1 MPFPWQAWVLR
12 QWQTRNWAS
21 GVLWPLSGLTW
32 LVVAWKQRQ
41 RQRHPPISPGVPVV
55 VVGNVVVGGAGKT
68 PLVMALA
75 MHWKSQGFQVGVVA
89 RGFGRGATQVTAV
102 NERSTCEDVGD
113 EPLLVWRRCQV
124 PVFVGADRAA
134 CCQALMAAHAQ
145 TQVLISDDGLQH
157 VGLHRDIE
165 ICVFDERGFGNGWL
179 LPAGPL
185 REPWPRPAD
194 PSVSVWNVG
203 SQPIAN
209 VDMVMLRR
217 QLAPFAV
224 GPKGQR
230 RPLSDWKNRRVH
242 ALAAIAK
249 PQLFFDGLREQGLE
263 LGLAQAWPDHDPL
276 LEFNPA
282 VAEGDWLCTEKD
294 AVKLWDRFPQVWAV
308 PLALQGLETWWPQID
323 QALAL
328 RISSRHGNQIA

>member
-12 QWQTRNWAS
+12 QWQTRNWVSA
-21 GVLWPLSGLTW
+21 VLWPFSGLTW
-32 LVVAWKQRQ
+32 LVVSWRRLQR
-41 RQRHPPISPGVPVV
+41 RRHLTLSPGVPVV
-55 VVGNVVVGGAGKT
+55 VVGNVMVGGAGKT

-75 MHWKSQGFQVGVVA
+75 MHWQSQGIQVGVVA
-89 RGFGRGATQVTAV
+89 RGFGRIAAQITAV
-102 NERSTCEDVGD
+102 NEHSTFEDVGD

-134 CCQALMAAHAQ
+134 CCRALMAAHPQ

-157 VGLHRDIE
+157 AGLHRDIE

-194 PSVSVWNVG
+194 PAIRVWNLG
-203 SQPIAN
+203 SHPLPH
-209 VDMVMLRR
+209 VDMVMVRR
-217 QLAPFAV
+217 QLASCAV
-224 GPKGQR
+224 GSNGQR
-230 RPLSDWKNRRVH
+230 RPLSEWRNRRVH

-249 PQLFFDGLREQGLE
+249 PQLFFDGLRDQGLE
-263 LGLAQAWPDHDPL
+263 LDLAQVWPDHDPL
-276 LEFNPA
+276 IGFNPD
-282 VAEGDWLCTEKD
+282 VAEGDWFCTEKD
-294 AVKLWDRFPQVWAV
+294 AVKLWPRFPQVWAV
-308 PLALQGLETWWPQID
+308 PLELQGLELWWPQID

>member
-1 MPFPWQAWVLR
+1 M
-12 QWQTRNWAS
+12 
-21 GVLWPLSGLTW
+21 
-32 LVVAWKQRQ
+32 
-41 RQRHPPISPGVPVV
+41 
-55 VVGNVVVGGAGKT
+55 
-68 PLVMALA
+68 
-75 MHWKSQGFQVGVVA
+75 GVVA
-89 RGFGRGATQVTAV
+89 RGFGREATTVTAV
-102 NERSTCEDVGD
+102 DGQSTFKDVGD
-113 EPLLVWRRCQV
+113 EPLLVWRQCQV

-134 CCQALMAAHAQ
+134 CCQALLDTHPQ

-157 VGLHRDIE
+157 AGLHRDME
-165 ICVFDERGFGNGWL
+165 ICVLDERGFGNGWL

-185 REPWPRPAD
+185 REPWPRPSD
-194 PSVSVWNVG
+194 PAITVWNVG
-203 SQPIAN
+203 SHPLAH

-230 RPLSDWKNRRVH
+230 RPLTDWTNRRVH

-249 PQLFFDGLREQGLE
+249 PQLFFDGLRDQGLE
-263 LGLAQAWPDHDPL
+263 LGMAQVWPDHDPL
-276 LEFNPA
+276 LGFNPA

-308 PLALQGLETWWPQID
+308 PLALQGLEAWWPEID

-328 RISSRHGNQIA
+328 KISSRHGK

>member
-12 QWQTRNWAS
+12 QWQTRSWVSAL
-21 GVLWPLSGLTW
+21 LWPVSGLTR
-32 LVVAWKQRQ
+32 LVVMWRRRQ
-41 RQRHPPISPGVPVV
+41 RRIHPPLSPGVPVV
-55 VVGNVVVGGAGKT
+55 VVGNVIAGGAGKT

-75 MHWKSQGFQVGVVA
+75 MHWKSQGIKLGVVA
-89 RGFGRGATQVTAV
+89 RGYGRHAKKVTAV
-102 NERSTCEDVGD
+102 HQHSAFGDVGD

-134 CCQALMAAHAQ
+134 CCQALLAAHPD

-157 VGLHRDIE
+157 AGLHRDIE
-165 ICVFDERGFGNGWL
+165 LCVFDERGFGNGWL

-194 PSVSVWNVG
+194 PSVQTWNLG
-203 SQPIAN
+203 SHPFPN
-209 VDMVMLRR
+209 LDLVMLQR
-217 QLAPFAV
+217 QLAPYAIQAN
-224 GPKGQR
+224 GQR
-230 RPLSDWKNRRVH
+230 RSLDDWKGQRVH

-249 PQLFFDGLREQGLE
+249 PQLFFEALRHQGLE

-276 LEFNPA
+276 NEFNPA
-282 VAEGDWLCTEKD
+282 VVEGDWFCTEKD
-294 AVKLWDRFPQVWAV
+294 AVKLWRRHPHVWAV
-308 PLALQGLETWWPQID
+308 PLQLEGLAPWLTQID

-328 RISSRHGNQIA
+328 RISSRHGTQIA

>member
-1 MPFPWQAWVLR
+1 MR
-12 QWQTRNWAS
+12 QWQTRNWFSA
-21 GVLWPLSGLTW
+21 VLWPLSGLTW
-32 LVVAWKQRQ
+32 LVVLWKRRQ
-41 RQRHPPISPGVPVV
+41 RRLQPPISPGVPVV
-55 VVGNVVVGGAGKT
+55 VVGNVMVGGAGKT

-75 MHWKSQGFQVGVVA
+75 KHWQAQGIQVGVVA
-89 RGFGRGATQVTAV
+89 RGFGRKATTVTAV
-102 NERSTCEDVGD
+102 DGRSTFKDVGD
-113 EPLLVWRRCQV
+113 EPLLVWRQCQV

-134 CCQALMAAHAQ
+134 CCQALLDTHPQ

-157 VGLHRDIE
+157 AGLHRDME
-165 ICVFDERGFGNGWL
+165 ICVLDERGFGNGWL

-185 REPWPRPAD
+185 REPWPRPSD
-194 PSVSVWNVG
+194 PAITVWNVG
-203 SQPIAN
+203 SHPLAH

-230 RPLSDWKNRRVH
+230 RPLTDWTNRRVH

-249 PQLFFDGLREQGLE
+249 PQLFFDGLRDQGLE
-263 LGLAQAWPDHDPL
+263 LGMAQVWPDHDPL
-276 LEFNPA
+276 LGFNPA

-308 PLALQGLETWWPQID
+308 PLALQGLEAWWPEID

-328 RISSRHGNQIA
+328 KISSRHGK

>member
-1 MPFPWQAWVLR
+1 MR
-12 QWQTRNWAS
+12 QWQTRNWFSA
-21 GVLWPLSGLTW
+21 VLWPLSGLTW
-32 LVVAWKQRQ
+32 LVVLWKRRQ
-41 RQRHPPISPGVPVV
+41 RRLQPPISPGVPVV
-55 VVGNVVVGGAGKT
+55 VVGNVMVGGAGKT

-75 MHWKSQGFQVGVVA
+75 KHWHTQGIQVGVVA
-89 RGFGRGATQVTAV
+89 RGFGREATTVTAV
-102 NERSTCEDVGD
+102 DGQSTFKDVGD
-113 EPLLVWRRCQV
+113 EPLLVWRQCQV

-134 CCQALMAAHAQ
+134 CCQALLDTHPQ

-157 VGLHRDIE
+157 AGLHRDME
-165 ICVFDERGFGNGWL
+165 ICVLDERGFGNGWL

-185 REPWPRPAD
+185 REPWPRPSD
-194 PSVSVWNVG
+194 PAITVWNVG
-203 SQPIAN
+203 SHPLAH

-230 RPLSDWKNRRVH
+230 RPLTDWTNRRVH

-249 PQLFFDGLREQGLE
+249 PQLFFDGLRDQGLE
-263 LGLAQAWPDHDPL
+263 LGMAQVWPDHDPL
-276 LEFNPA
+276 LGFNPA

-308 PLALQGLETWWPQID
+308 PLALQGLEAWWPEID

-328 RISSRHGNQIA
+328 KISSRHGK

>member
-1 MPFPWQAWVLR
+1 
-12 QWQTRNWAS
+12 
-21 GVLWPLSGLTW
+21 
-32 LVVAWKQRQ
+32 
-41 RQRHPPISPGVPVV
+41 
-55 VVGNVVVGGAGKT
+55 
-68 PLVMALA
+68 
-75 MHWKSQGFQVGVVA
+75 VVA
-89 RGFGRGATQVTAV
+89 RGFGRDATPVTAV
-102 NERSTCEDVGD
+102 NERSTFEDVGD

-185 REPWPRPAD
+185 REPWPRPAN

-203 SQPIAN
+203 SQPMAN

-276 LEFNPA
+276 LGFNPA
-282 VAEGDWLCTEKD
+282 VAEGDWFCTEKD
-294 AVKLWDRFPQVWAV
+294 AVKLWARFPQVWAV
-308 PLALQGLETWWPQID
+308 PLELQGLELWWPQID

>member
-12 QWQTRNWAS
+12 QWQTRSWAS
-21 GVLWPLSGLTW
+21 ALLWPVSGLTW
-32 LVVAWKQRQ
+32 LVVMWRRRQ
-41 RQRHPPISPGVPVV
+41 RRIHPPLGLGVPVV
-55 VVGNVVVGGAGKT
+55 AVGNVIAGGAGKT

-75 MHWKSQGFQVGVVA
+75 MHWKSQGIKLGVVA
-89 RGFGRGATQVTAV
+89 RGYGRHAKQVTAV
-102 NERSTCEDVGD
+102 HEHSAFGDVGD

-134 CCQALMAAHAQ
+134 CCRALLAAHPD

-157 VGLHRDIE
+157 AGLHRDIE
-165 ICVFDERGFGNGWL
+165 LCVFDERGFGNGWL

-194 PSVSVWNVG
+194 PSVQTWNLG
-203 SQPIAN
+203 SHPFPN
-209 VDMVMLRR
+209 LDLVMLQR
-217 QLAPFAV
+217 QLAPYAV
-224 GPKGQR
+224 QANGQR
-230 RPLSDWKNRRVH
+230 RPLNDWKGQRVH

-249 PQLFFDGLREQGLE
+249 PQLFFDGLRQQGLD

-276 LEFNPA
+276 IEFKPE
-282 VAEGDWLCTEKD
+282 VAEGDWFCTEKD
-294 AVKLWDRFPQVWAV
+294 AVKLWRRHPHVWAV
-308 PLALQGLETWWPQID
+308 PLLLEGLAPWLTQID

-328 RISSRHGNQIA
+328 RISSRHGTQIA

>member
-21 GVLWPLSGLTW
+21 VVLWPLSGFTW

-41 RQRHPPISPGVPVV
+41 RQRHPTISPGVPVV

-68 PLVMALA
+68 PLVMALV

-89 RGFGRGATQVTAV
+89 RGFGRDATPVTAV
-102 NERSTCEDVGD
+102 NERSTFQDVGD

-217 QLAPFAV
+217 QLVESPHS
-224 GPKGQR
+224 KR
-230 RPLSDWKNRRVH
+230 
-242 ALAAIAK
+242 
-249 PQLFFDGLREQGLE
+249 
-263 LGLAQAWPDHDPL
+263 
-276 LEFNPA
+276 
-282 VAEGDWLCTEKD
+282 
-294 AVKLWDRFPQVWAV
+294 
-308 PLALQGLETWWPQID
+308 
-323 QALAL
+323 
-328 RISSRHGNQIA
+328 

>member
-1 MPFPWQAWVLR
+1 MR
-12 QWQTRNWAS
+12 QWQTRNWFSA
-21 GVLWPLSGLTW
+21 VLWPLSGLTW
-32 LVVAWKQRQ
+32 LVVLWKRRQ
-41 RQRHPPISPGVPVV
+41 RRLQPPISPGVPVV
-55 VVGNVVVGGAGKT
+55 VVGNVMVGGAGKT

-75 MHWKSQGFQVGVVA
+75 KHWQAQGIQVGVVA
-89 RGFGRGATQVTAV
+89 RGFGREATTVTAV
-102 NERSTCEDVGD
+102 DGQSTFKDVGD
-113 EPLLVWRRCQV
+113 EPLLVWRQCQV

-134 CCQALMAAHAQ
+134 CCQALLDTHPQ

-157 VGLHRDIE
+157 AGLHRDME
-165 ICVFDERGFGNGWL
+165 ICVLDERGFGNGWL

-185 REPWPRPAD
+185 REPWPRPSD
-194 PSVSVWNVG
+194 PAITVWNVG
-203 SQPIAN
+203 SHPLAH

-230 RPLSDWKNRRVH
+230 RPLTDWTNRRVH

-249 PQLFFDGLREQGLE
+249 PQLFFDGLRDQGLE
-263 LGLAQAWPDHDPL
+263 LGMAQVWPDHDPL
-276 LEFNPA
+276 LGFNPA

-308 PLALQGLETWWPQID
+308 PLALQGLEAWWPEID

-328 RISSRHGNQIA
+328 KISSRHGK